1 MRRRKMISFLCF
13 FFAKKR
19 EESTFKGSGEQ
30 KKLKIHGYSNV
41 PNNHICTIAF
51 FSKKSQLKNFVFFS
65 CGVKLFLLILFKH
78 VSLYE
83 VKAKNKTINGNNFY
97 GLEKKREI
105 LSVIFWKK
113 MRTVHVRLFVA
124 LKYKDIAHS
133 CGDQRI
139 FESWNSGTNKARTTF
154 HVKSQVSKINARTL
168 KKTGQ

>member
-1 MRRRKMISFLCF
+1 MISFLCF

-105 LSVIFWKK
+105 LSVIF
-113 MRTVHVRLFVA
+113 
-124 LKYKDIAHS
+124 
-133 CGDQRI
+133 
-139 FESWNSGTNKARTTF
+139 
-154 HVKSQVSKINARTL
+154 
-168 KKTGQ
+168 